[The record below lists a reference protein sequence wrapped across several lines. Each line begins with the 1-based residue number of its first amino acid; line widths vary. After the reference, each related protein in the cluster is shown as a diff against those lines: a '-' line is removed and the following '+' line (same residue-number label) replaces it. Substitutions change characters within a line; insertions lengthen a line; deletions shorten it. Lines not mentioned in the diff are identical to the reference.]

1 MQKILSSAISLIIL
15 ASFLIGA
22 PVTEKEAD
30 PIPSENPSGKK
41 LIIHIVKRGDTVKS
55 IAKKYESR
63 VKWILD
69 ANQITDPEKI
79 KVGEKISVPQK
90 NLWANKWLVEE
101 IYYRPKPSKIDGH
114 NVWILFLHYIRK
126 RDSVTIHKS

>member
-1 MQKILSSAISLIIL
+1 MTV
-15 ASFLIGA
+15 SFLIGA

-55 IAKKYESR
+55 IAKEYGSR

-69 ANQITDPEKI
+69 ANQLTDPEKI
-79 KVGEKISVPQK
+79 KIGEKIKVPQK
-90 NLWANKWLVEE
+90 
-101 IYYRPKPSKIDGH
+101 KPMTK
-114 NVWILFLHYIRK
+114 
-126 RDSVTIHKS
+126 

>member
-1 MQKILSSAISLIIL
+1 MQKILTSAISLIIS

-55 IAKKYESR
+55 IAKKYGSR
-63 VKWILD
+63 VKWIVD
-69 ANQITDPEKI
+69 ANQLTDPKRIKIGEKI
-79 KVGEKISVPQK
+79 KVPQK
-90 NLWANKWLVEE
+90 
-101 IYYRPKPSKIDGH
+101 KPMTK
-114 NVWILFLHYIRK
+114 
-126 RDSVTIHKS
+126 

>member
-1 MQKILSSAISLIIL
+1 MKKILLSAISLIIS

-55 IAKKYESR
+55 IAKKYGSK

-79 KVGEKISVPQK
+79 KIGEKISIPQK
-90 NLWANKWLVEE
+90 NLWPNKC
-101 IYYRPKPSKIDGH
+101 
-114 NVWILFLHYIRK
+114 
-126 RDSVTIHKS
+126 

>member
-1 MQKILSSAISLIIL
+1 MKKILLSAISLIIS

-69 ANQITDPEKI
+69 DNQITDPAKI
-79 KVGEKISVPQK
+79 KIGEKISIPQK
-90 NLWANKWLVEE
+90 
-101 IYYRPKPSKIDGH
+101 KPMTK
-114 NVWILFLHYIRK
+114 
-126 RDSVTIHKS
+126 